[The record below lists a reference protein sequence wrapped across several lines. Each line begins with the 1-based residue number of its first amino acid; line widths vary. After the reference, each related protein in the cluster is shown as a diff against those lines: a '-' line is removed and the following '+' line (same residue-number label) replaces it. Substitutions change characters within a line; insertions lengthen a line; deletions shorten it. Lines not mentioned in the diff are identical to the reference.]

1 MKKVCLLFIA
11 GLLLL
16 SPFASS
22 AQEPNVPTVEFQ
34 VDGLQKPV
42 TIRRDERGVPYI
54 EAQNEPDLF
63 FAQGYVTA
71 SDRLW
76 QMDLL
81 RRVARGESAEIF
93 GQTTLDEDKRWRKF
107 GFAAIAKK
115 TLPKIAP
122 EARAAFDNYARGV
135 NAYLNNLKPEDLP
148 VECKILQYRPR
159 EWQPEDSILIG
170 KILADGLSTTWP
182 SDLLRQ
188 SLQNLPADKRKFLLN
203 PSTPDDVLLIGKDD
217 AKSSKFQVP
226 SSKFQNKQL
235 GIWNLELGT
244 VLTRE
249 AEIRRRS
256 LERVGFYAKDL
267 AASNNWVIAGK
278 RTANGKPILAND
290 PHLQASAP
298 PVWYLINLSAPNFHA
313 AGVTFPGSPGVMLG
327 HNETVAWGAT
337 NVGPDVQDL
346 YLENFDKANPGWYQ
360 TPNGWQQATV
370 RREEIKVRDIL
381 VLPETRS
388 EFVEVVTTR
397 NGPICVE
404 EKGKRYSLKWT
415 AFDPNNNELEAFYYL
430 DKARNWDEFQAALKR
445 YGGSMQNF
453 VYADTTGNIGWYA
466 AGRVPLRKTGDGSL
480 PYDGKTDDGAWTGFV
495 PFGELPHLYN
505 PPNGL
510 IVTANQRTV
519 GLDYKY
525 QNVIARDFDSP
536 YRARRIFELLDKN
549 PKITVEDVAKVQYDV
564 YNIAD
569 ARFAKFVVQQKAAS
583 NNTIKLLANWDG
595 RMNAD
600 SKAALLAEEMRGA
613 FRNRVLT
620 ANLGAERS
628 NNFSLGLLGVVLDKL
643 IQQQPKTWLPREF
656 ATYTD
661 LLKACETDARANLT
675 AQLGADESKWS
686 WGAANKIYLAHPLAN
701 EPFIGAQ
708 FAIEPLAQ
716 NGSVGVPNVGS
727 NVSMRLIA
735 TPNNW
740 DLTRQVIPSGESG
753 DPESPHYSDQVQ
765 AWYTGNTPVFP
776 FTSRAVQSST
786 RAKTVLMPPYYY

>member
-1 MKKVCLLFIA
+1 MMKKVSLLFVS
-11 GLLLL
+11 LLLWL
-16 SPFASS
+16 SPLACF
-22 AQEPNVPTVEFQ
+22 AQEPNVPTVELK
-34 VDGLQKPV
+34 VAGLQNRV

-54 EAQNEPDLF
+54 EAANEADLF

-107 GFAAIAKK
+107 GFAQIAEQ

-122 EARAAFDNYARGV
+122 EARAALENYARGV

-159 EWQPEDSILIG
+159 EWRPADSIVIG
-170 KILADGLSTTWP
+170 KILADGLSTTWWA
-182 SDLLRQ
+182 DLLRQ
-188 SLQNLPADKRKFLLN
+188 SLQDLPADKLDFLLN
-203 PSTPDDVLLIGKDD
+203 PTTPDDVLLIGKD
-217 AKSSKFQVP
+217 AARNRSKFQVP

-235 GIWNLELGT
+235 GTWNLELGT
-244 VLTRE
+244 VLARE
-249 AEIRRRS
+249 AEIREHS
-256 LERVGFYAKDL
+256 LARVGMYAEDL

-278 RTANGKPILAND
+278 RTADGKPILAND
-290 PHLQASAP
+290 PHLRAGAP
-298 PVWYLINLSAPNFHA
+298 PVWYLVNLSAPNFHA
-313 AGVTFPGSPGVMLG
+313 AGVTFPGSPGVVLG

-346 YLENFDKANPGWYQ
+346 YLETFDKDNKRYQ
-360 TPNGWQQATV
+360 TPAGLQDAQI
-370 RREEIKVRDIL
+370 RREEIKVRKAFTSPD
-381 VLPETRS
+381 TKS
-388 EFVEVVTTR
+388 EFLEVVTTR
-397 NGPICVE
+397 NGPVYVE

-415 AFDPNNNELEAFYYL
+415 AFDPNNNELETFYYL

-549 PKITVEDVAKVQYDV
+549 PKITVDDVAKVQYDV
-564 YNIAD
+564 YNIAV
-569 ARFAKFVVQQKAAS
+569 ARFAKAVAAQKGAS
-583 NNTIKLLANWDG
+583 SDTVNLLSSWDG

-600 SKAALLAEEMRGA
+600 SKAALVAAEMRSV
-613 FRNRVLT
+613 FRNKILT

-628 NNFSLGLLGVVLDKL
+628 ANFRLGMLNAILDKL

-661 LLKACETDARANLT
+661 LLKTCDTEARANLT
-675 AQLGADESKWS
+675 KRLGADESKWS
-686 WGAANKIYLAHPLAN
+686 WGAANKINLAHPLAAV
-701 EPFIGAQ
+701 PFIGAQ
-708 FAIEPLAQ
+708 FIIEPLAQ
-716 NGSVGVPNVGS
+716 NGSSGVPNVGP

-735 TPNNW
+735 TPADW
-740 DLTRQVIPSGESG
+740 DATRQVIPSGENG
-753 DPESPHYSDQVQ
+753 DPKSPHYRDQVQ
-765 AWYTGNTPVFP
+765 AWYTGNTPVFL
-776 FTSRAVQSST
+776 FTAPAVKNAA
-786 RAKTVLMPPYYY
+786 REKLVLTP